1 MNEQVLFSGITP
13 IQLSQM
19 IINGVR
25 EELNNILSSKKD
37 EQIIKEDEYYT
48 TKEACSF
55 LKCSETKLWRLRKQG
70 KFKSY
75 KNGRGILLNKSD
87 LENYVLASKQ

>member
-1 MNEQVLFSGITP
+1 MNEQVLFSGVTP
-13 IQLSQM
+13 TQLSQM

-25 EELNNILSSKKD
+25 EELNNIFSTKKTEQKSK
-37 EQIIKEDEYYT
+37 EEEYYT

-87 LENYVLASKQ
+87 LENYILASKQ

>member
-37 EQIIKEDEYYT
+37 EQNLKEDEYYT